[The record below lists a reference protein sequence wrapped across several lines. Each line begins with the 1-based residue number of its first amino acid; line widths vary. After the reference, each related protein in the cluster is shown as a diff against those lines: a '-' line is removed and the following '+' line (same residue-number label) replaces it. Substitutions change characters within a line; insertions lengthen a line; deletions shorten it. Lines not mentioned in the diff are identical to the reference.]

1 MLWSVYTGELDRR
14 IRRPMKR
21 PATTKLANTATAK
34 GDREEGDDND
44 DDDDDHDHDDATK
57 IKNESMLGELRVYVK
72 VVDQKRHFVGP
83 RGG

>member
-1 MLWSVYTGELDRR
+1 M
-14 IRRPMKR
+14 
-21 PATTKLANTATAK
+21 
-34 GDREEGDDND
+34 EEGDDDDD
-44 DDDDDHDHDDATK
+44 DDDDDHDHDDDATK